1 LQPLVVIVG
10 RMKNEVKTIKMKG
23 KRNKFNKKHEKS
35 YILDYNRII
44 TRKEE
49 IFMKKVAVVFNGG
62 TISMKV
68 DPRIQAAVPSLSGE
82 EIMSM
87 VTGIEKYAEV
97 ESHNFSNVPSP
108 HVTPEDMMNLSK
120 FIQELLD
127 REDIDGVV
135 TTHGTDSL
143 EETAYLLDLTLK
155 SEKPVVV
162 TGAMRSSSEL
172 GYDGPANLSASICT
186 AISDESRGKRV
197 LVCLNGE
204 LNCASEVTK
213 GNSMSLSAFVSPSF
227 GPVGIVDN
235 NQVIFYRNSLN
246 RPYIDTDKIETK
258 VQLIKCVSGM
268 DASFIDFCINEGQKG
283 IVIEGMGRGNVP
295 PKMVQGIKRA
305 IEKGIPVVLVSRCFE
320 GRVLDTYGYN
330 GGGKDLRNLGV
341 IFGDNLPGQKAR
353 IKLML
358 ALGKT
363 NDMGKIRQMFEQG
376 LYLL

>member
-1 LQPLVVIVG
+1 
-10 RMKNEVKTIKMKG
+10 
-23 KRNKFNKKHEKS
+23 
-35 YILDYNRII
+35 
-44 TRKEE
+44 
-49 IFMKKVAVVFNGG
+49 MKKVAVVFNGG

-68 DPRIQAAVPSLSGE
+68 DPRVQAAVPSLSGE

-87 VTGIEKYAEV
+87 VTGIEKYAEI

-108 HVTPEDMMNLSK
+108 HVTPEVMMDLSK
-120 FIQELLD
+120 YIKDLLN
-127 REDIDGVV
+127 REDIVGVV
-135 TTHGTDSL
+135 ATHGTDSL
-143 EETAYLLDLTLK
+143 EETAYLLDLTIN

-186 AISDESRGKRV
+186 AISDEACGKGV
-197 LVCLNGE
+197 LVCLNDE

-213 GNSMSLSAFVSPSF
+213 ANSMSLSAFKTPSF

-235 NQVIFYRNSLN
+235 NQVIFYRDSLN
-246 RPYIDTDKIETK
+246 KQHIDTETIETK
-258 VQLIKCVSGM
+258 VRLIKCVSGM
-268 DASFIDFCINEGQKG
+268 DSSLIDFCINEGDRG

-295 PKMVQGIKRA
+295 PKMVDGIKRA
-305 IEKGIPVVLVSRCFE
+305 IDKGIVVVLVSRCFE

-330 GGGKDLRNLGV
+330 GGGKELRNLGV
-341 IFGDNLPGQKAR
+341 VFGDNLPGQKAR

-363 NDMGKIRQMFEQG
+363 NDIEKVREIFEKG
-376 LYLL
+376 LYIIER